1 MSANGLFLNR
11 GADRFEDA
19 SEAWGIAIDA
29 RYDTCA
35 FADIDHDGLLDLY
48 VNGTV
53 TGGVSYRD
61 HVFRNAGNRYLDE
74 TPANIRSLEA
84 DHGVQWADYDR
95 DGDADYSVMNWST
108 LPQRARYTCTSSTR
122 AATRFLERRCAST
135 ERVRVPCSAPASSI
149 PAPATTVR
157 TRCLCTSVWPIRPPS
172 TSR

>member
-84 DHGVQWADYDR
+84 DHGVQWADYDS
-95 DGDADYSVMNWST
+95 DGDADLALT
-108 LPQRARYTCTSSTR
+108 G
-122 AATRFLERRCAST
+122 AAAAGMHSLLRNELEHT
-135 ERVRVPCSAPASSI
+135 
-149 PAPATTVR
+149 
-157 TRCLCTSVWPIRPPS
+157 
-172 TSR
+172 